1 MKKFAHLNLKYMFP
15 YEYTYF
21 KGGEFDDYILYK
33 YSSYGTETS
42 RTFYMDYTH
51 NQVSIFTAYASFFGL
66 DTFFPNAGNLLN
78 GQKLI
83 TAFSSGDGNTV
94 YVMAKGN
101 VAGSINLWTNS
112 NSYYTINE
120 DEFTSQSFTP
130 TSETAVPDQ
139 GARFVYSSKY
149 DRYYYSLGNSI
160 YVYLN
165 SNQFTLPNKNQF
177 AVQYGADEEVTF
189 MDINLSTDE
198 LYVATYNKT
207 SKRGSFYIYDCK
219 DVRTDNSSAVKPK
232 KEYKD
237 CCGKITYLMYKP
249 SIQS

>member
-1 MKKFAHLNLKYMFP
+1 M
-15 YEYTYF
+15 
-21 KGGEFDDYILYK
+21 
-33 YSSYGTETS
+33 
-42 RTFYMDYTH
+42 
-51 NQVSIFTAYASFFGL
+51 
-66 DTFFPNAGNLLN
+66 
-78 GQKLI
+78 I
-83 TAFSSGDGNTV
+83 TAFGNGDGSTV

-112 NSYYTINE
+112 NSYNYINE
-120 DEFTSQSFTP
+120 EDFTSQSFTP